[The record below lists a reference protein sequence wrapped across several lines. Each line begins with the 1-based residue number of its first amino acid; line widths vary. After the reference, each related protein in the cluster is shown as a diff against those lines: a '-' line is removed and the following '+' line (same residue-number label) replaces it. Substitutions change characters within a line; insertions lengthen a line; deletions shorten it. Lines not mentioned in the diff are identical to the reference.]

1 MDFITKT
8 AEAYLKD
15 MDIYDISLLKVCL
28 LALGMMLGIALPIRD
43 KRSWVLALVVIF
55 LGSYIPLMADFIP
68 YFFKDEVT
76 EG

>member
-1 MDFITKT
+1 MDYMTKV

-15 MDIYDISLLKVCL
+15 MDIYDISLLKICL
-28 LALGMMLGIALPIRD
+28 LALGMMIGIALPIRD
-43 KRSWVLALVVIF
+43 KRSWVLALVVVF
-55 LGSYIPLMADFIP
+55 LASYIPLMVDFIP

>member
-55 LGSYIPLMADFIP
+55 LASYIPLMVKFVP
-68 YFFKDEVT
+68 YFFTDTAV